1 MNRECE
7 ADGTLILDDP
17 VELPQLL
24 DVLIVGGGPGGTA
37 TAFRAKELGLAAL
50 VIDFDD
56 LLKRIR
62 DYPKEKFIL
71 PTFGGG
77 DKMAFPAGGE
87 CVTRLHFDP
96 IDKDDICA
104 NWKGLFRTLGIPAKL
119 GIELTGLERDE
130 DGVWHAAT
138 FNHRTQEAESYLAR
152 HVVLG
157 LGRGVPRRFDIPGN
171 TDGVAYRLDD
181 PLRYVEGP
189 VCVMGGGTS
198 AAEAV
203 IAISNAKTEAQD
215 ECPVY
220 WSYRGSKMP
229 RVSKALSGV
238 FFEAYVGR

>member
-17 VELPQLL
+17 VELPELL

-77 DKMAFPAGGE
+77 DKMAFPAGGQ

-104 NWKGLFRTLGIPAKL
+104 NWKGLSW
-119 GIELTGLERDE
+119 E
-130 DGVWHAAT
+130 
-138 FNHRTQEAESYLAR
+138 
-152 HVVLG
+152 
-157 LGRGVPRRFDIPGN
+157 
-171 TDGVAYRLDD
+171 
-181 PLRYVEGP
+181 
-189 VCVMGGGTS
+189 
-198 AAEAV
+198 
-203 IAISNAKTEAQD
+203 
-215 ECPVY
+215 
-220 WSYRGSKMP
+220 
-229 RVSKALSGV
+229 
-238 FFEAYVGR
+238 